1 MSSEPLGALNE
12 EKEKKKRNYVSFC
25 RLTIVSTQILMAK
38 KKRRRKGRI
47 FFFFFLNSAVESQQ
61 KLACVAK
68 WSALQKV
75 AHQVMVLNPI

>member
-12 EKEKKKRNYVSFC
+12 EKKEEKLCF
-25 RLTIVSTQILMAK
+25 ILQVDDSLHTNFDGQK

-47 FFFFFLNSAVESQQ
+47 FFIFFKNSAVQSQQ